1 MKSIKIKSM
10 SFAAVLVA
18 LVLFCQ
24 GMPALAAKP
33 ASVTVSSSGTQVTEK
48 VNLNTADSNDLQKIR
63 GIGPKFAERILE
75 YRKEHGRFQSADE
88 LVNVRGIGPVKF
100 EKMRDQVTV

>member
-1 MKSIKIKSM
+1 MKSIKLQAISL
-10 SFAAVLVA
+10 AAMLIAMAMFVQA
-18 LVLFCQ
+18 T
-24 GMPALAAKP
+24 PALAAKP
-33 ASVTVSSSGTQVTEK
+33 SSPAVSQVGTQVTEK
-48 VNLNTADSNDLQKIR
+48 INLNTADSGELQKIR

-100 EKMRDQVTV
+100 EKMKEQVTI